1 MGVGAHC
8 SVTVTRLINN
18 GRESWLGPGG
28 WPHGDR
34 GLSHTWPSW
43 QQDGS
48 LLGKKKKKEKKC
60 DTAFLRTE
68 LVSAKSQDADLRSGR
83 VPAATRGQHLPGMRD

>member
-1 MGVGAHC
+1 MAWELMHTA
-8 SVTVTRLINN
+8 VTWLINS
-18 GRESWLGPGG
+18 GRESRLGPGDG
-28 WPHGDR
+28 LTGT

-48 LLGKKKKKEKKC
+48 LLGKKKKKS

-83 VPAATRGQHLPGMRD
+83 VPAATRGQHLRGMRD

>member
-1 MGVGAHC
+1 MASRGQRAESHMAQLA
-8 SVTVTRLINN
+8 T
-18 GRESWLGPGG
+18 GRF
-28 WPHGDR
+28 
-34 GLSHTWPSW
+34 TF
-43 QQDGS
+43 
-48 LLGKKKKKEKKC
+48 GKKKKKC